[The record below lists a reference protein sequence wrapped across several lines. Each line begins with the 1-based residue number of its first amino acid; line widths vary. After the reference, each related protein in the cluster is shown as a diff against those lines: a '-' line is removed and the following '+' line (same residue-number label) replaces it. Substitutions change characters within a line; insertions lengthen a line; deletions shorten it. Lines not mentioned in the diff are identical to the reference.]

1 MESILEVW
9 SIINPFFLKFL
20 LSEYLITATEKKLRH
35 SVLVVRFQGLQHL
48 MTMWSHTGKAS
59 SKHSS
64 AAGLPQALLSPQWS
78 SLSHTLSHTLT
89 HSLDHPTP
97 SSLTSKTTKTMN
109 PNYIPTSG
117 PFTNLQLSC
126 GNSWLHV
133 MQVYLSSRHP
143 CLGYSATSRELLLL
157 KSEKTAC

>member
-35 SVLVVRFQGLQHL
+35 SVLVLCFLGLRHL

-64 AAGLPQALLSPQWS
+64 AAGLPQALLSPQWRS
-78 SLSHTLSHTLT
+78 LSHTLT

-143 CLGYSATSRELLLL
+143 RLGCSATSRELLLL
-157 KSEKTAC
+157 KSEKPAC